1 MNGIILFAHGAR
13 DPAWAVPFNRLQH
26 MVAAQYPHSHVV
38 LAYLE
43 LMSPNLPAA
52 VATLIAQGVESISI
66 VPLFLGPGAHL
77 RQDFPR
83 IMDELRAQY
92 PQIPFTPLPAM
103 GESEAL
109 LSAIATWIAQS
120 LPGAPA

>member
-26 MVAAQYPHSHVV
+26 LVAAQHPDSHVG

-43 LMSPNLPAA
+43 LMSPSLPTA
-52 VATLIAQGVESISI
+52 VATLAAQGVSGISI

-83 IMDELRAQY
+83 LVSELQAQY
-92 PQIPFTPLPAM
+92 PQIPLVPLPAM

-109 LSAIATWIAQS
+109 LHGIAEWIAHS
-120 LPGAPA
+120 LPDAPA

>member
-1 MNGIILFAHGAR
+1 MNGIVLFAHGAR
-13 DPAWAVPFNRLQH
+13 DPVWAVPFNRLQH
-26 MVAAQYPHSHVV
+26 MVAAQHPDSLVV

-43 LMSPNLPAA
+43 LMSPSLPAA
-52 VATLIAQGVESISI
+52 VSALVAQGVERISI

-83 IMDELRAQY
+83 LLNDLREQY
-92 PQIPFTPLPAM
+92 PLVPFTPLPAL

-109 LSAIATWIAQS
+109 LNAIALWISNALS
-120 LPGAPA
+120 DAPD

>member
-26 MVAAQYPHSHVV
+26 IVAAQHPHSQVV

-43 LMSPNLPAA
+43 LMLPSLPTA
-52 VATLIAQGVESISI
+52 VATLAAQGVEAISI

-83 IMDELRAQY
+83 LMDDLRAQY
-92 PQIPFTPLPAM
+92 PQIPLTPLPAL

-109 LSAIATWIAQS
+109 LNAIAMWIKQS
-120 LPGAPA
+120 LPHAPA